1 MTTSTAP
8 ALRGSGK
15 INGVFF
21 NAAGDVAAVA
31 STFVLLAHP
40 RARAAYGGRTLR
52 YRVALYRRDSLVP
65 FAAFDDLHYPVNDV
79 AFHPAGTTVA
89 IGGGSYDGGY
99 LFEGELIVWDWR
111 ETHGVQLYN
120 QVPEVVRCH
129 YNAAGDQIEA
139 WVRPWDDGDDAC
151 DAFDALF
158 RVQAPAPCPGSQALN
173 LSMDAAPSVPAELRA
188 QALRAADAQELE
200 ARLQAWFGVARWT
213 RRGAILD
220 VAWLDH
226 DRYAAV
232 HEGCQLEVYHRNGD
246 RLATHTGAGH
256 GVEIITSGKQVLVHV
271 VESGPAGQIV
281 GRQDA
286 RLYTYTGAGA
296 DANANANA
304 NASTGAIANADTN
317 AGLPLTRAYD
327 GEFTFSATQQG
338 RILGRQNRVTAHPGQ
353 ARDVL
358 LDLATG
364 VEHRPDLGH
373 YDCFNHYLRIRHAP
387 YLFLLQG
394 TPASSHERKTLCAV
408 QPDGAVRRLWP
419 VLKAS
424 NDTASHAME
433 LCGAYVD
440 DALGPGLV
448 IGGKHYSP
456 NVRAPYAGF
465 IYRKPLDRDRELW
478 RRPIPASP
486 SAIVHMP
493 ALNLIAAAFLDGSL
507 QLIDAQTGVLRRYAR
522 VRVDGLPT
530 LIFAMDA
537 DAQSLAVGTVDGTI
551 KVLEAGQ
558 LGGAP
563 ADAAQAKRQAF
574 DQAGFDSGA
583 DADANGYAPG
593 TASVI
598 NLD

>member
-1 MTTSTAP
+1 MTTSPAP
-8 ALRGSGK
+8 GLRGSGK

-31 STFVLLAHP
+31 STFALLAHP

-79 AFHPAGTTVA
+79 AFHPTGTTVA

-99 LFEGELIVWDWR
+99 LFEGELIVWNWR
-111 ETHGVQLYN
+111 ETHGVHLYN

-139 WVRPWDDGDDAC
+139 WVRPWDDGDDAR

-173 LSMDAAPSVPAELRA
+173 LNVDSAPSVPAELRA
-188 QALRAADAQELE
+188 QALRAPDVQQLE
-200 ARLQAWFGVARWT
+200 ARLQAWFGVAGWT

-220 VAWLDH
+220 VAWLDR

-232 HEGCQLEVYHRNGD
+232 HEGCQLEVHHRNGD
-246 RLATHTGAGH
+246 RLATHSGAGH
-256 GVEIITSGKQVLVHV
+256 GVEILTSGKDVLVHV
-271 VESGPAGQIV
+271 VQTGQAGQIV

-296 DANANANA
+296 DASAHTN
-304 NASTGAIANADTN
+304 TTTN
-317 AGLPLTRAYD
+317 AGLQLTRAYD
-327 GEFTFSATQQG
+327 GEFTFSATPQG
-338 RILGRQNRVTAHPGQ
+338 RILGRQNRVTAAPGQ

-387 YLFLLQG
+387 CLFLLQG
-394 TPASSHERKTLCAV
+394 TPASSHERKTLCVV
-408 QPDGAVRRLWP
+408 QPDGPVRRLWP

-424 NDTASHAME
+424 NDAAGHAME

-448 IGGKHYSP
+448 ISGKHYSP
-456 NVRAPYAGF
+456 NVRAPYSGF
-465 IYRKPLDRDRELW
+465 IYRKPLGRDRELW

-537 DAQSLAVGTVDGTI
+537 DAQSLVVGTVDGTI

-563 ADAAQAKRQAF
+563 AEAAEERRQAS
-574 DQAGFDSGA
+574 DRAGSDRGA
-583 DADANGYAPG
+583 DREANGYAPD
-593 TASVI
+593 TSSVI
-598 NLD
+598 DLD

>member
-1 MTTSTAP
+1 MTTSPAP
-8 ALRGSGK
+8 GLRGSGK

-31 STFVLLAHP
+31 STFALLAHP

-79 AFHPAGTTVA
+79 AFHPTGTTVA

-111 ETHGVQLYN
+111 ETHGVHLYN

-139 WVRPWDDGDDAC
+139 WVRPWDDGDDAR

-173 LSMDAAPSVPAELRA
+173 VNVDAAPSVPAELRA
-188 QALRAADAQELE
+188 QALRAPDVQQLE
-200 ARLQAWFGVARWT
+200 ARLQAWFGVAGWT

-220 VAWLDH
+220 VAWLDR

-232 HEGCQLEVYHRNGD
+232 HEGCQLEVHHRNGD
-246 RLATHTGAGH
+246 RLATHSGAGH
-256 GVEIITSGKQVLVHV
+256 GVEILTSGKDVLVHV
-271 VESGPAGQIV
+271 VQTGQAGQIV

-296 DANANANA
+296 DASAH
-304 NASTGAIANADTN
+304 THTTTN
-317 AGLPLTRAYD
+317 AGLQLTRAYD
-327 GEFTFSATQQG
+327 GEFTFSATPQG
-338 RILGRQNRVTAHPGQ
+338 RILGRQNRVTAAPGQ

-387 YLFLLQG
+387 CLFLLQG
-394 TPASSHERKTLCAV
+394 TPASSHERKTLCVV
-408 QPDGAVRRLWP
+408 QPDGPVRRLWP
-419 VLKAS
+419 VLKTS
-424 NDTASHAME
+424 NDAASHAME

-456 NVRAPYAGF
+456 NVRAPYSGF
-465 IYRKPLDRDRELW
+465 IYRKPLGRDRELW

-537 DAQSLAVGTVDGTI
+537 DAQSLVVGTVDGTI

-563 ADAAQAKRQAF
+563 ADAPEERRQAS
-574 DQAGFDSGA
+574 DRAGSDRGA
-583 DADANGYAPG
+583 DREANGYAPD
-593 TASVI
+593 TSSVI
-598 NLD
+598 DLD